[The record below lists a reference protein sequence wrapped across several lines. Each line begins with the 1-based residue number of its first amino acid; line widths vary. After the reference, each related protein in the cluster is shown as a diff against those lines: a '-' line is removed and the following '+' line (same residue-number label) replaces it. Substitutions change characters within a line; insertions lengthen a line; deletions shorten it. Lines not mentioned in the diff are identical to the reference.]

1 MSVLDTDQMDAPP
14 ALVRPEVVEPI
25 FVLGRQHSGNT
36 MLATLLGRA
45 PSVLGITGEGG
56 FFEVRRELDRL
67 PPAERAGRTARQIR
81 DDGVRAYLRAP
92 DTPQD
97 MGIWKEITPLMKRA
111 AAQGATATEL
121 YVFGLQ
127 QVLDR
132 TGKTR
137 WAQKGTSY
145 IFLAGDILET
155 FPRARLIFLARN
167 PLDLA
172 ASTQKRTGT
181 PLHTVRLAAGWNR
194 GVKRALQLREARP
207 ESLLVLRYEDLVR
220 EPEESV
226 RRVCAFC
233 DLPYSPACLD
243 VPHVNKSDTPYNKQ
257 SQQRGLRASRVF
269 YYPDHLSAAEEGAV
283 RLAVDRS
290 AFGSLY
296 PELVRAGGER
306 PGPGLRSSALLAAS
320 GARLV
325 AEEGRRLAAAP
336 SHALRRVLNRVGVGG
351 DA

>member
-1 MSVLDTDQMDAPP
+1 MTVSAPATDA
-14 ALVRPEVVEPI
+14 AAGTVVRPKTVEPI

-36 MLATLLGRA
+36 MLATLLGRV

-56 FFEVRRELDRL
+56 FFEVRRDLDRL
-67 PPAERAGRTARQIR
+67 PPAQRADRTARRIR
-81 DDGVRAYLRAP
+81 DDGVRGYLRDP
-92 DTPQD
+92 DTVGD
-97 MGIWKEITPLMKRA
+97 MGMWREVTPAMKA
-111 AAQGATATEL
+111 AAARGATATEL
-121 YVFGLQ
+121 YVLGLQ
-127 QVLDR
+127 HVLDR
-132 TGKTR
+132 TGKER

-145 IFLAGDILET
+145 IFLADDILGT
-155 FPRARLIFLARN
+155 FPRARLIYLARN

-181 PLHTVRLAAGWNR
+181 SLHTVRLAVGWNR
-194 GVKRALQLREARP
+194 GVKRALRLQRARP
-207 ESLLVLRYEDLVR
+207 DSLMVVRYEDLVR
-220 EPEESV
+220 EPEDSV

-233 DLPYSPACLD
+233 DLPYSPAYLD

-257 SQQRGLRASRVF
+257 SEQRGLRASRVF
-269 YYPDHLSAAEEGAV
+269 YYRDHLSAAEEGAV

-290 AFGSLY
+290 AFNLLY
-296 PELVRAGGER
+296 PELAGAGGGR
-306 PGPGLRSSALLAAS
+306 SGAGLRSPALLAAS

-351 DA
+351 NA